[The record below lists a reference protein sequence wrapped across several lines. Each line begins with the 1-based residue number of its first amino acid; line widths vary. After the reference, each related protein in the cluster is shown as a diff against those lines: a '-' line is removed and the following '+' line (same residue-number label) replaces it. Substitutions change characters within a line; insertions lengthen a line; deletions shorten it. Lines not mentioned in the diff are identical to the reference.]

1 MKSVKQPF
9 TVYFADRF
17 NFNFLSGQNT
27 RCPIDLVFVMDTSD
41 GAITNGATQ
50 PMRNFMSDIANRLA
64 PGSNVG
70 LVIYGSNAEKTMD
83 WTSAPTASNTLRNVN
98 LRQLS
103 ATNTDLGLDLARTD
117 FFNNRRSNPQF
128 AILVSE
134 GPQASDKLQ
143 RYRQA
148 CQNLKNTNT
157 RIMVVGKFTI

>member
-1 MKSVKQPF
+1 
-9 TVYFADRF
+9 
-17 NFNFLSGQNT
+17 
-27 RCPIDLVFVMDTSD
+27 MDTSD

-50 PMRNFMSDIANRLA
+50 PMRNFMSGIANRLA

-70 LVIYGSNAEKTMD
+70 LVVYGSNAEKTMD
-83 WTSAPTASNTLRNVN
+83 WTSAPTATNTLRNVN

-117 FFNNRRSNPQF
+117 FFNNRRNNPQF

-157 RIMVVGKFTI
+157 RIMVIGKLTIKIYH